1 MVFRQ
6 YYYGKNSVLVI
17 IMYINQNHQYLSV
30 KQVAELLGFHPETI
44 KRWARDGK
52 IEVQQAGHY
61 GHIRVKWPLEKPG
74 LPTKNNKQLQ
84 RGG

>member
-1 MVFRQ
+1 MSAM
-6 YYYGKNSVLVI
+6 KLT
-17 IMYINQNHQYLSV
+17 MYSSEDHHYLSV

-61 GHIRVKWPLEKPG
+61 GQIRVKWPLVKPRVS
-74 LPTKNNKQLQ
+74 LKKTKLLQ
-84 RGG
+84 RDS

>member
-1 MVFRQ
+1 MNRRDA
-6 YYYGKNSVLVI
+6 
-17 IMYINQNHQYLSV
+17 IMHSNENFLYLNV

-61 GHIRVKWPLEKPG
+61 GHIRVKWPLVKPRVS
-74 LPTKNNKQLQ
+74 LKNSQLLQ
-84 RGG
+84 RGS

>member
-1 MVFRQ
+1 MNRLETIMHSN
-6 YYYGKNSVLVI
+6 KNI
-17 IMYINQNHQYLSV
+17 RYLSV

-61 GHIRVKWPLEKPG
+61 GHIRVKWPLVKPG
-74 LPTKNNKQLQ
+74 ASTRNSQLLQ
-84 RGG
+84 RGTGV

>member
-1 MVFRQ
+1 
-6 YYYGKNSVLVI
+6 
-17 IMYINQNHQYLSV
+17 MYRTKSYQYLSV
-30 KQVAELLGFHPETI
+30 REVAKLLGFHPETI

-74 LPTKNNKQLQ
+74 LSTKNNKVLQ
-84 RGG
+84 RVG